1 VWIPESE
8 REILAAIEAGD
19 LAETATFDAKV
30 ALPAQGKS
38 RNLAIDVAAMASDG
52 GTLLYGIGEDDH
64 GRPTIPK
71 PIELAGAAE
80 RVSQIVRTCIS
91 EPPTIEVREI
101 PSADDP
107 SVGYL
112 VVAVPSSPQAPHMVT
127 VGGDNRYYGR
137 SATGNARLTEGEV
150 ARLYE
155 RRRRWEVDRE
165 ALLNGAIARYSI
177 DRNEDFAYLYLVA
190 RPVVPDEDLLDRAK
204 GDQYIATFL
213 NGLFSVAASE
223 EVFPRSCGKGYS
235 PDLGDNNSFD
245 RRSDGWATSRGLVED
260 WTSPGRVLDFEI
272 TLDGGGHLFCGRA
285 AQRARNGNLLVL
297 ENLVAG
303 LTARF
308 LSVLGGLYA
317 AGSYLGPVDV
327 GVAVTGL
334 QDAVSSTMSQNIVFG
349 QSLFPYDRDEYRR
362 TERFSAST
370 LTNSPRH
377 AAHRLVLPL
386 TRAIT
391 GERYD
396 PFAD

>member
-1 VWIPESE
+1 MPESE

-19 LAETATFDAKV
+19 PAETATFDAKV

-155 RRRRWEVDRE
+155 RTRGGGGGRWT
-165 ALLNGAIARYSI
+165 G
-177 DRNEDFAYLYLVA
+177 
-190 RPVVPDEDLLDRAK
+190 
-204 GDQYIATFL
+204 
-213 NGLFSVAASE
+213 
-223 EVFPRSCGKGYS
+223 
-235 PDLGDNNSFD
+235 
-245 RRSDGWATSRGLVED
+245 RRS
-260 WTSPGRVLDFEI
+260 
-272 TLDGGGHLFCGRA
+272 
-285 AQRARNGNLLVL
+285 
-297 ENLVAG
+297 
-303 LTARF
+303 
-308 LSVLGGLYA
+308 
-317 AGSYLGPVDV
+317 
-327 GVAVTGL
+327 
-334 QDAVSSTMSQNIVFG
+334 
-349 QSLFPYDRDEYRR
+349 
-362 TERFSAST
+362 
-370 LTNSPRH
+370 
-377 AAHRLVLPL
+377 
-386 TRAIT
+386 
-391 GERYD
+391 
-396 PFAD
+396 